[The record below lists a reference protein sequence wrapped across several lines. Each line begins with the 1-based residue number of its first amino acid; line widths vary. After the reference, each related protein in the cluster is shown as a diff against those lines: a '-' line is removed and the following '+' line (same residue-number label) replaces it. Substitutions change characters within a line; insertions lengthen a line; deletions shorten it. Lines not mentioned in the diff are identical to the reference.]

1 MKNMSGTIRER
12 RTIRRFSDIPVE
24 QGIIVSLLNEAAALY
39 EAEGTPRWRCL
50 FAGDPESRN
59 ELAECMI
66 AKVKGSTL
74 AKLLPA
80 KMTDLMKKQI
90 INTPAHLLFIAES
103 GETERQQDINYAAV
117 CSIMQSVQLLGWEQG
132 LGMLWYT
139 DPMMLSEPFYK
150 KIGLRAKERFAGIL
164 EIGYFDKAPKGRKR
178 TPAERSWTIIG
189 EEGSLLANS
198 ALPAPQ
204 SVLKLLNEAVWA
216 PNDGMREPWRF
227 IYVTGGEVARQLSS
241 VEEQIVLPLLL
252 VVATEE
258 ADPHKQQEDYA
269 AVCCLVQNFQLLAKS
284 EPWQVRRHIPEW
296 VYERE
301 RYKALGLRP
310 LERIVAVLELGGYKR
325 GPESRALHPEVRI
338 ELNSFVKTGP
348 L

>member
-1 MKNMSGTIRER
+1 MSGTIRER
-12 RTIRRFSDIPVE
+12 RTIRRYSDAPVE
-24 QGIIVSLLNEAAALY
+24 QKVIVSLLNEAAALY
-39 EAEGTPRWRCL
+39 EAEGTPHWRCL
-50 FAGDPESRN
+50 YAGDPESRE

-66 AKVKGSTL
+66 AKMKGSTL
-74 AKLLPA
+74 ARLLPA

-90 INTPAHLLFIAES
+90 INTPAHLIFIAES

-139 DPMMLSEPFYK
+139 DPMMLGEPFYQ
-150 KIGLRAKERFAGIL
+150 KIGLREKERFAGIL
-164 EIGYFDKAPKGRKR
+164 EIGYFDRTPRARKR
-178 TPAERSWTIIG
+178 TPAERSWTILG
-189 EEGSLLANS
+189 EESRLLTDP
-198 ALPAPQ
+198 ALPAPH
-204 SVLKLLNEAVWA
+204 SVLKLLNDAVWA
-216 PNDGMREPWRF
+216 PNDGLREPWRF
-227 IYVTGGEVARQLSS
+227 IYVTGGEAARQLRSAGKHAL
-241 VEEQIVLPLLL
+241 LPLLL

-284 EPWQVRRHIPEW
+284 EPWKVRRHIPEW
-296 VYERE
+296 VYERDQC
-301 RYKALGLRP
+301 KALGLRP
-310 LERIVAVLELGGYKR
+310 LERIVAVLELGGDKND
-325 GPESRALHPEVRI
+325 PESGSLPPEVRI